1 MRGEGSKRM
10 TEIEDDQREGEG
22 VISAQE
28 GTVGS
33 GRWDLYA
40 RYPEGRV
47 GHNDPAP
54 AGGMSYPHS
63 CNEKQALSPLH
74 GI

>member
-33 GRWDLYA
+33 GRWDL
-40 RYPEGRV
+40 
-47 GHNDPAP
+47 
-54 AGGMSYPHS
+54 
-63 CNEKQALSPLH
+63 
-74 GI
+74 